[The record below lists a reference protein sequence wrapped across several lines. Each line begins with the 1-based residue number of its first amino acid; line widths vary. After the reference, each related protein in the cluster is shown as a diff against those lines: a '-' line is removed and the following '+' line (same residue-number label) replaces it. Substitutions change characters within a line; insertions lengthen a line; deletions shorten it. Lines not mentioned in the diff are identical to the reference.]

1 MTEKQKH
8 MLQQALEAL
17 SNAYCEKKKYY
28 IAANDYATA
37 KIEDVLAL
45 EEEEEQEA
53 LLVYDKVG
61 LSRRAI
67 SKIKREPVDPRNYA
81 EEVLE

>member
-37 KIEDVLAL
+37 KIEDVLAMD
-45 EEEEEQEA
+45 E
-53 LLVYDKVG
+53 
-61 LSRRAI
+61 
-67 SKIKREPVDPRNYA
+67 A
-81 EEVLE
+81 EERPMTAEDILGIGGTVKGVEEFIEKASRVLEDMKRI

>member
-1 MTEKQKH
+1 MTEQQKH

-45 EEEEEQEA
+45 EE
-53 LLVYDKVG
+53 
-61 LSRRAI
+61 
-67 SKIKREPVDPRNYA
+67 A
-81 EEVLE
+81 EERPITVADVIGIGAKK

>member
-1 MTEKQKH
+1 MTEQQKH

-45 EEEEEQEA
+45 EEGEA
-53 LLVYDKVG
+53 DE
-61 LSRRAI
+61 RPI
-67 SKIKREPVDPRNYA
+67 TA
-81 EEVLE
+81 EDILGICINGAKK

>member
-1 MTEKQKH
+1 MMTEQQKH

-17 SNAYCEKKKYY
+17 SSAYCEKKKCY

-45 EEEEEQEA
+45 EEEEEPEERTIA
-53 LLVYDKVG
+53 
-61 LSRRAI
+61 
-67 SKIKREPVDPRNYA
+67 A
-81 EEVLE
+81 EDILGIGAKK

>member
-1 MTEKQKH
+1 MTKFTFTYGSENW
-8 MLQQALEAL
+8 EL
-17 SNAYCEKKKYY
+17 STIVE
-28 IAANDYATA
+28 T
-37 KIEDVLAL
+37 L
-45 EEEEEQEA
+45 QEA

>member
-1 MTEKQKH
+1 MTEQQKH

-45 EEEEEQEA
+45 
-53 LLVYDKVG
+53 KRRK
-61 LSRRAI
+61 SRKSGRLRQRI
-67 SKIKREPVDPRNYA
+67 FWESERRNDTA
-81 EEVLE
+81 TTRHPERSD

>member
-1 MTEKQKH
+1 MMTEKQKH

-45 EEEEEQEA
+45 EEDE
-53 LLVYDKVG
+53 
-61 LSRRAI
+61 
-67 SKIKREPVDPRNYA
+67 EPVDPRNYA
-81 EEVLE
+81 EEVEA

>member
-45 EEEEEQEA
+45 EE
-53 LLVYDKVG
+53 G
-61 LSRRAI
+61 
-67 SKIKREPVDPRNYA
+67 EPVDPRNYA
-81 EEVLE
+81 EEVEA

>member
-1 MTEKQKH
+1 MMTEQQKH

-17 SNAYCEKKKYY
+17 SNAYCKYY

-45 EEEEEQEA
+45 EEEEEPEERTIA
-53 LLVYDKVG
+53 
-61 LSRRAI
+61 
-67 SKIKREPVDPRNYA
+67 A
-81 EEVLE
+81 EDILGIGAKK

>member
-1 MTEKQKH
+1 MTWLRIFTK
-8 MLQQALEAL
+8 
-17 SNAYCEKKKYY
+17 C
-28 IAANDYATA
+28 
-37 KIEDVLAL
+37 VLAV
-45 EEEEEQEA
+45 A

-67 SKIKREPVDPRNYA
+67 SKIKQEPVDPRNYA

>member
-1 MTEKQKH
+1 MTKYTFTYGSENW
-8 MLQQALEAL
+8 EL
-17 SNAYCEKKKYY
+17 ST
-28 IAANDYATA
+28 IAETM
-37 KIEDVLAL
+37 
-45 EEEEEQEA
+45 QEA

-61 LSRRAI
+61 LGRRAI

>member
-1 MTEKQKH
+1 MTKYTFTYGSENW
-8 MLQQALEAL
+8 EL
-17 SNAYCEKKKYY
+17 ST
-28 IAANDYATA
+28 IAET
-37 KIEDVLAL
+37 L
-45 EEEEEQEA
+45 QEA
-53 LLVYDKVG
+53 LLAYDKVG

>member
-8 MLQQALEAL
+8 MLQEALAAL
-17 SNAYCEKKKYY
+17 SNAACEKKKYY

-45 EEEEEQEA
+45 EEPEE
-53 LLVYDKVG
+53 
-61 LSRRAI
+61 RPI
-67 SKIKREPVDPRNYA
+67 TA
-81 EEVLE
+81 EDILGIGAKK

>member
-1 MTEKQKH
+1 MMTEQQKH

-45 EEEEEQEA
+45 EEGDPEE
-53 LLVYDKVG
+53 
-61 LSRRAI
+61 
-67 SKIKREPVDPRNYA
+67 
-81 EEVLE
+81 

>member
-1 MTEKQKH
+1 MMTEKQKH

-45 EEEEEQEA
+45 EEEEE
-53 LLVYDKVG
+53 
-61 LSRRAI
+61 
-67 SKIKREPVDPRNYA
+67 PVDPRNYA
-81 EEVLE
+81 EEVEA

>member
-1 MTEKQKH
+1 MTKFTFTYGSGDWE
-8 MLQQALEAL
+8 L
-17 SNAYCEKKKYY
+17 ST
-28 IAANDYATA
+28 IADTPQ
-37 KIEDVLAL
+37 D
-45 EEEEEQEA
+45 A